1 MVVRKPT
8 FLNEETWKT
17 VPWSAGTSTKDILHH
32 LLDLTVEIPALLEEA
47 DNLTT
52 MALMSPPDDVD
63 LQSRRVQ
70 LWEHTANLM
79 QRMQQW
85 KKDWVDCYPAG
96 LPREVDSQTNDD
108 NDPFPIFHCRDLRTM
123 QTVRPP
129 TIVYPDLRLAQSMC
143 LYFAYRVILSTIDT
157 RPEGSVSLAEKYQ
170 LGCDI
175 ARSLECYIRRSPS
188 NMINQLDLAM
198 CVAWQVFP
206 EYGIE
211 REFIKAVFILVER
224 RYSLRLMGKLD
235 ARTLDAGRSLEPEAL
250 VGMCVMNLIINIQYS
265 LMFLFR

>member
-1 MVVRKPT
+1 
-8 FLNEETWKT
+8 
-17 VPWSAGTSTKDILHH
+17 
-32 LLDLTVEIPALLEEA
+32 VEIPALLGEA

-63 LQSRRVQ
+63 LQARRVQ
-70 LWEHTANLM
+70 LWERIADLT

-108 NDPFPIFHCRDLRTM
+108 NDPFPIFHCRNLRTM

-143 LYFAYRVILSTIDT
+143 VYFAYRVILSRIDT

-175 ARSLECYIRRSPS
+175 ARSLECYIQRSPG
-188 NMINQLDLAM
+188 NMVNRLWLAVR
-198 CVAWQVFP
+198 VAWEVFP
-206 EYGIE
+206 KCGIE
-211 REFIKAVFILVER
+211 REFIKAVFMLVEQR
-224 RYSLRLMGKLD
+224 HSLRLWGTYI
-235 ARTLDAGRSLEPEAL
+235 R
-250 VGMCVMNLIINIQYS
+250 YS
-265 LMFLFR
+265 RQKNKYYF